1 MNGGV
6 ALVIDDSRSMRSILA
21 RLLCGLGWTTHEAED
36 GRQALH
42 LLATGCR
49 PDIALVDWNM
59 PVMNGVDFVTA
70 VRADPGLRALP
81 LVMVSSESE
90 LDQIVRALEA
100 GADEY
105 IVKPF
110 TADAL
115 AAKIALLTGG
125 SLTP

>member
-1 MNGGV
+1 MSGGV

-21 RLLCGLGWTTHEAED
+21 RLLRGLGWTTQEAED
-36 GRQALH
+36 GRQALD

-100 GADEY
+100 GADE
-105 IVKPF
+105 
-110 TADAL
+110 AL